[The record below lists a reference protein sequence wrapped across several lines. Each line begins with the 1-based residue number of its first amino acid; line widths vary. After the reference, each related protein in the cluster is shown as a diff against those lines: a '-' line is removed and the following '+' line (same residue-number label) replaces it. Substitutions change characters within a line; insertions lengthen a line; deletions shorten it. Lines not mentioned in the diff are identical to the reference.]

1 MSQAPAVERPGQSG
15 SNTGTARR
23 DELADLLFGY
33 IGGLKRRL
41 MASVPDELKGEF
53 GGVTWHQVRAL
64 EQLRAATATS
74 SGATMN
80 EIARMQQCALSS
92 ASALVD
98 RMIRLGFAERLSDV
112 DDRRIIHI
120 VPTQLG
126 LQMLDRFDEARK
138 AVSLE
143 TLATLSDEDLEQ
155 LVGLMG
161 KIVDWP
167 EPGHAPG
174 HAPGHTK
181 DAAHD

>member
-1 MSQAPAVERPGQSG
+1 VSPAPAVERTVRFGPIT
-15 SNTGTARR
+15 NDARR

-41 MASVPDELKGEF
+41 MASVPEGLKGEF
-53 GGVTWHQVRAL
+53 GAVTWHQVGAL
-64 EQLRAATATS
+64 EQLRAATETS

-92 ASALVD
+92 ASSLVD
-98 RMIRLGFAERLSDV
+98 RMIRLGFAERRSDPE
-112 DDRRIIHI
+112 DRRIIHI

-138 AVSLE
+138 AVSLDA
-143 TLATLSDEDLEQ
+143 LAALSDADLEE
-155 LVGLMG
+155 LVLLMG

-167 EPGHAPG
+167 EPGHVKEIAR
-174 HAPGHTK
+174 
-181 DAAHD
+181 D

>member
-1 MSQAPAVERPGQSG
+1 MSQASAQASPVERTGSSG
-15 SNTGTARR
+15 PITTTARR

-41 MASVPDELKGEF
+41 MASVPEELKGEF
-53 GGVTWHQVRAL
+53 GAVTWHQVGAL
-64 EQLRAATATS
+64 EQLRAATETS

-98 RMIRLGFAERLSDV
+98 RMIRLGFAERLSDPE
-112 DDRRIIHI
+112 DRRIIRI
-120 VPTQLG
+120 VPTRLG
-126 LQMLDRFDEARK
+126 LQMLDGFDEARR

-143 TLATLSDEDLEQ
+143 ALAALSDADLEQ
-155 LVGLMG
+155 LVLLMS

-167 EPGHAPG
+167 EPGHV
-174 HAPGHTK
+174 K
-181 DAAHD
+181 EAARD

>member
-1 MSQAPAVERPGQSG
+1 MSQAPAVDRPGHSG
-15 SNTGTARR
+15 SSTGNARR

-53 GGVTWHQVRAL
+53 GGVTWHQVGAL
-64 EQLRAATATS
+64 EQLRAATETS

-143 TLATLSDEDLEQ
+143 ALAPLSDEDLEQ
-155 LVGLMG
+155 LVRLMA

-167 EPGHAPG
+167 EPGHPPG
-174 HAPGHTK
+174 HAPGHTTE
-181 DAAHD
+181 AAHD